1 MSKKFIAPGAWFS
14 FQYPST
20 WYEFEDQEGVF
31 LFYNPNKWSGN
42 FRISAYKGE
51 SHSYAENV
59 LLEAAN
65 QNKKSSWTKLGAWRA
80 LYWQESFI
88 EGDESYISHCWMIA
102 RGDRVVD
109 VTFTTL
115 KEGSVQVA
123 EEIIASLSLEMNNTE
138 EVIPIRLQEIAYINE
153 SFVWVATLVK
163 KKLSKE
169 LSSTEKDLLL
179 LQQLLDKSYLSL
191 DLSWVCGYLATVI
204 GVIVLNE
211 VEGVNWVTL
220 IKGKKEFPALFF
232 QSSERIVLL
241 EQEFMNFKMNKQ
253 KIRISDFFEACLPR

>member
-1 MSKKFIAPGAWFS
+1 M
-14 FQYPST
+14 
-20 WYEFEDQEGVF
+20 
-31 LFYNPNKWSGN
+31 
-42 FRISAYKGE
+42 
-51 SHSYAENV
+51 
-59 LLEAAN
+59 
-65 QNKKSSWTKLGAWRA
+65 
-80 LYWQESFI
+80 
-88 EGDESYISHCWMIA
+88 
-102 RGDRVVD
+102 
-109 VTFTTL
+109 
-115 KEGSVQVA
+115 
-123 EEIIASLSLEMNNTE
+123 
-138 EVIPIRLQEIAYINE
+138 
-153 SFVWVATLVK
+153 WVATLVK